1 MNNNYAINYK
11 NNNNNY
17 ATWLRISIRLSP
29 SPHGAC
35 TKRHRNSLAPQNFLS
50 AAEPNSHNSL
60 TPSQTL
66 TQSPNPEESKTM
78 DRRSNRRVQID
89 ESQEPKYDVAE
100 DGAEGNGLRLR
111 LSDINVTEDQEPF
124 MGVKVRRRASLH
136 RDYKGDYID
145 VASHPYLM
153 KILQKQGQL
162 CSFLFLIDSFR
173 FFNGFFFFF
182 TLNSCGGHEIECEI
196 WRGSILV
203 CIVSFWLNQSLEL
216 LFFTQK
222 IGKYAFGNV
231 GVWCYVDIFYVGWVH
246 CVIVCLILIP
256 FLWQLKE
263 STFCYRVC

>member
-100 DGAEGNGLRLR
+100 DGVEGNGLRLR

-173 FFNGFFFFF
+173 FFNGFFSFFF
-182 TLNSCGGHEIECEI
+182 TKFLWWAWNWVWNLTWVNLGLHSF
-196 WRGSILV
+196 ILV
-203 CIVSFWLNQSLEL
+203 ESKFGAFIFDPKNWEICIW
-216 LFFTQK
+216 
-222 IGKYAFGNV
+222 
-231 GVWCYVDIFYVGWVH
+231 
-246 CVIVCLILIP
+246 
-256 FLWQLKE
+256 
-263 STFCYRVC
+263 